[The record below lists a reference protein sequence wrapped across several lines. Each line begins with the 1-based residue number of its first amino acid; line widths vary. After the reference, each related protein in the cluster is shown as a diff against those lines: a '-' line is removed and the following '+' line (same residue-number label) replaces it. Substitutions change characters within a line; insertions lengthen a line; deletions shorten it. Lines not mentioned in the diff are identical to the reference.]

1 MFVELEPQEH
11 EIDQHVS
18 LEEATSF
25 GIDVGAARR
34 IPRVFF
40 CPDYLPNTIDIH
52 RLHSFVARDASR

>member
-11 EIDQHVS
+11 EINQHVS

-25 GIDVGAARR
+25 GIDVGPARR

-52 RLHSFVARDASR
+52 RLRP